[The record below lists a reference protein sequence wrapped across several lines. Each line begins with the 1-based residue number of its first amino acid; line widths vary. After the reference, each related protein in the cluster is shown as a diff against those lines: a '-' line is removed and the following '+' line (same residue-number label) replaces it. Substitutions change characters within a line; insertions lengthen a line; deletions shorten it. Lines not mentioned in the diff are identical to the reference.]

1 MFSKPLGSVS
11 PPNKFCSHKK
21 GSPMLL
27 FLELIP
33 YIVIFIFG
41 ITIGSFLNVCI
52 YRMPL
57 HESIVTAPSHC
68 MTCGSRLHWYD
79 MVPVFSWLILGG
91 KCRNCKTKISAQY
104 PVIEALNGAL
114 YVLVCAVNGLNGMSA
129 IYCLMTSAL
138 IVLSLIDWRTYE
150 IPISVNVSLGILGI
164 AAVVMQPEAWMMH
177 LVGALCVSGILLV
190 IYLISGGR
198 AIGGGDIK
206 LMAACGLI
214 LGWQLII
221 LAFFLGCIIGS
232 VIHLIR
238 IRVSGA
244 GHMLAMGPYLSAGI
258 FIAAL
263 WGNSWIHW
271 YMGMLGI

>member
-1 MFSKPLGSVS
+1 
-11 PPNKFCSHKK
+11 
-21 GSPMLL
+21 
-27 FLELIP
+27 
-33 YIVIFIFG
+33 
-41 ITIGSFLNVCI
+41 
-52 YRMPL
+52 
-57 HESIVTAPSHC
+57 
-68 MTCGSRLHWYD
+68 MT
-79 MVPVFSWLILGG
+79 
-91 KCRNCKTKISAQY
+91 
-104 PVIEALNGAL
+104 
-114 YVLVCAVNGLNGMSA
+114 
-129 IYCLMTSAL
+129 
-138 IVLSLIDWRTYE
+138 
-150 IPISVNVSLGILGI
+150 
-164 AAVVMQPEAWMMH
+164 H